1 MSPLLIS
8 INGMSTQ
15 LGASL
20 PNEIFSLDIQLLMPM
35 QIQPTQSPLIKQWL
49 NQIID
54 KLNCEYVSYNKIL
67 IPINEL
73 KKF

>member
-1 MSPLLIS
+1 
-8 INGMSTQ
+8 MSTQ
-15 LGASL
+15 LGAPL
-20 PNEIFSLDIQLLMPM
+20 PTEIFSLDIQLLMPM

-67 IPINEL
+67 IPVNEL